1 MNSIF
6 NVKDHMLAG
15 SRLLGLPD
23 CPLIKVKDPVL
34 RSYVRKG
41 KWRHREDTRCDEIH
55 SSDMRLGR
63 GESKEEGKDEDGL
76 SIHLSI
82 LRLLGPK
89 RTMFCLQQLH

>member
-63 GESKEEGKDEDGL
+63 GESKEEGKDGL
-76 SIHLSI
+76 SIH
-82 LRLLGPK
+82 RLLGPK

>member
-34 RSYVRKG
+34 RSYLRKG
-41 KWRHREDTRCDEIH
+41 KWRHREDTWCDEIH

-63 GESKEEGKDEDGL
+63 GESRARRKERMVYP
-76 SIHLSI
+76 SICPSFDYWVLNA
-82 LRLLGPK
+82 LC
-89 RTMFCLQQLH
+89 FA